1 MKAAPF
7 DYHRPASLEEALVL
21 LGQLGDD
28 AKVLAGGQ
36 SLVPLMAMR
45 LARPTALVDVNRLA
59 ELDGIHAGGGP
70 DGPQKRDGTP
80 AGDGTHAEGGLE
92 IGAVVRQRRAEH
104 SPHVQDRA
112 PLVAEALTFVGHP
125 QIRNRGT
132 VGGSL
137 AHADPAA
144 ELPTVMTA
152 LDAQVVLQR
161 AGGTRTVSIHD
172 FFTGYFTTVT
182 EPDEILTQVRIPPPT
197 GRTGTCYQEFSRR
210 HGDFAVIGVAATV
223 RVAAADGR
231 VVEVRLAL
239 SGAAPRPVR
248 ARRAE
253 ALAGGQPPGPELW
266 RAAGAEAAAEIDP
279 AADLQGSADY
289 RRLLAAHLVAS
300 SLEEAHR
307 RITSHP

>member
-7 DYHRPASLEEALVL
+7 DYYRPASLDEALVL
-21 LGQLGDD
+21 LGELGDE

-59 ELDGIHAGGGP
+59 ELDGIEAGDPGDDAAGPHRTDAAGGL
-70 DGPQKRDGTP
+70 Q
-80 AGDGTHAEGGLE
+80 
-92 IGAVVRQRRAEH
+92 IGAMVRQRRAEH
-104 SPHVQDRA
+104 SPHVRDRA

-152 LDAQVVLQR
+152 LDAEVVLRR
-161 AGGTRTVSIHD
+161 AGATRTVSVHD

-182 EPDEILTQVRIPPPT
+182 QPDEILTQVRIPPPT
-197 GRTGTCYQEFSRR
+197 GRTGSCYQEFSRR
-210 HGDFAVIGVAATV
+210 HGDFALIGVAATV
-223 RVAAADGR
+223 RVDADDGS

-253 ALAGGQPPGPELW
+253 ALAGGQPPGPDLW
-266 RAAGAEAAAEIDP
+266 RAAGAEAAGEIDP

-307 RITSHP
+307 RIASHP